1 MLIMDKTILMCLT
14 LDELNVISESLDLLL
29 HRFGTSV
36 QVGKV
41 DIQDVIERI
50 DRAIDKIE
58 ND

>member
-1 MLIMDKTILMCLT
+1 MINKTIFMCLT

-36 QVGKV
+36 QVGKI

-50 DRAIDKIE
+50 DNAIDKIE

>member
-1 MLIMDKTILMCLT
+1 MDKTILMCLT

-41 DIQDVIERI
+41 DIQYVIEKI

>member
-1 MLIMDKTILMCLT
+1 MINKTIFMCLT

-36 QVGKV
+36 QVGKI

-50 DRAIDKIE
+50 DNAINKIE

>member
-1 MLIMDKTILMCLT
+1 MDITILMCLT

-36 QVGKV
+36 QVGKI

-50 DRAIDKIE
+50 DNAINKIE

>member
-1 MLIMDKTILMCLT
+1 MDKTILMCLT

-41 DIQDVIERI
+41 DIQYVIEKI
-50 DRAIDKIE
+50 DRALDKIE

>member
-1 MLIMDKTILMCLT
+1 MKNIIMSFN
-14 LDELNVISESLDLLL
+14 LDELTVISESLDLLL

-41 DIQDVIERI
+41 DIQDVIERVDI
-50 DRAIDKIE
+50 AIDKIE

>member
-1 MLIMDKTILMCLT
+1 MINKTILMCLT

-36 QVGKV
+36 QVGKI

-50 DRAIDKIE
+50 YNAIDKIE

>member
-1 MLIMDKTILMCLT
+1 MINKTIFMCLT

-36 QVGKV
+36 QVGKI
-41 DIQDVIERI
+41 DIQEDIERI
-50 DRAIDKIE
+50 DNAIDKIE